1 MSLLTPDLGL
11 VFWMSIAF
19 GIVILILTKFAFPP
33 IIKGVEDRN
42 KYINESLEAAKQA
55 QEDLKNVKADGEKI
69 LEEAKKEQ
77 AKILAEAVKSRETIM
92 RDAMDKAQKEA
103 DVMIDVARKQIE
115 AEKDDAIRDIRKEVV
130 NLSFDIAE
138 KLLRKNLDQQA
149 EQEAVINQLID
160 EMNIHKS

>member
-77 AKILAEAVKSRETIM
+77 AKILAEAVKSRETII
-92 RDAMDKAQKEA
+92 RDAMDKAKKEA

>member
-11 VFWMSIAF
+11 VFWMLIAF
-19 GIVILILTKFAFPP
+19 GIVVLILTKFAFPP
-33 IIKGVEDRN
+33 IIKGVENRN
-42 KYINESLEAAKQA
+42 KFIDESLAAAKQA

-69 LEEAKKEQ
+69 LEQAKKEQ
-77 AKILAEAVKSRETIM
+77 AKILAEAVKSRETII

-103 DVMIDVARKQIE
+103 DVMIGLARKQIE
-115 AEKDDAIRDIRKEVV
+115 AEKNDAIRDIRKEVV

-138 KLLRKNLDQQA
+138 KILRKNLDQKA

-160 EMNIHKS
+160 DMNVYKS

>member
-11 VFWMSIAF
+11 IFWMLIAF
-19 GIVILILTKFAFPP
+19 GAVIFILTKFAFPF

-42 KYINESLEAAKQA
+42 KYIDESLAAAKQA
-55 QEDLKNVKADGEKI
+55 HEDLKNVKADGEKI
-69 LEEAKKEQ
+69 LEQAKKEQ
-77 AKILAEAVKSRETIM
+77 AKILAEAIKSREAII
-92 RDAMDKAQKEA
+92 REAMDKAQKEA
-103 DVMIDVARKQIE
+103 GIIIHDARKQIE
-115 AEKDDAIRDIRKEVV
+115 AEKDDAIRDIRKQVV

-160 EMNIHKS
+160 EMNIHNS